1 MEAQRK
7 LQGSL
12 GLNVKRNPIPLYLM
26 VKRVS
31 RARLASKRRSTLEWV
46 GSPDCVATFDLVQ
59 ADFLAVTV
67 QACALSQ

>member
-1 MEAQRK
+1 
-7 LQGSL
+7 
-12 GLNVKRNPIPLYLM
+12 M

-46 GSPDCVATFDLVQ
+46 GIPDCVATFDLVQ